1 MLRSTK
7 FLSSLEKFKVDY
19 PENKVVQIND
29 EFRRVVKDICDGLRN
44 VELLFSSLTSDSR
57 MCQILK
63 HLSSIMKH
71 FINADKAQP
80 LDDANFTL
88 FMKLSQLTTKF
99 KTLILSEILDD
110 IFISKNDNC
119 LFNYEKEQYICNTH
133 KSKLKSLKT
142 NSDKS
147 EIYEKNECFTYF
159 LIEYLR
165 LLSEFKTKNVP
176 LEENITLL
184 LDVANDDMLAKNYH
198 VISNILPQSTK
209 LIILQ
214 KITNCIIK
222 PEFDLR
228 DCEILQSKNK
238 DYKLEIHAVT
248 FFTLQNICEH
258 LENKKV
264 NQSSLIL
271 SKFNVESIISLIDS
285 RPDLSFENIYE
296 ESAKLITFK
305 RYKKVIEVP
314 SEIIKKCLKVLKL
327 LNILLRCNQ
336 TQINNSPF
344 SLVLLSILS
353 EFVMATNLDNF
364 SIKELITIVIDF
376 LKICGLPM
384 HFLAVSFAFN
394 IYQKL
399 KSDDELEYK
408 SRNLFKSLS
417 IQINKDCLQKQY
429 ITKDLEKIINYEKN
443 WVDTAIII
451 ACFLDG
457 ISETQSIEKK
467 SFIDFYYALNE
478 MVILSFNYICSQ
490 NHLLVYPYCVS
501 LNFSIVNKNDD
512 CLFNNLAVLND
523 YITLLFN
530 ENTKVRLEDKKFL
543 LNTIFKNYDIITHCI
558 SKEFLSKCWEYILNP
573 ISMDDNVSKILLD
586 LCSSN
591 DLIKFINI
599 LKIETVKIIE
609 RNESTINQGYYEYIQ
624 ELWSY
629 LLNIQ
634 LFNQKKKIRKDSIN
648 HFCFVLN
655 RTFLFNTKKIQ
666 TEQGLILLIK
676 LVCSLLQIP
685 WINKTTMMNCSLRIM
700 TFVEKS
706 TSNAVQLL
714 TEASE
719 LLIVL
724 YKCPNNSIKP
734 YLGLY
739 VTTFTNFLNKC
750 LSVVYPMTLSKDTLR
765 FDHSYCIPFHK
776 LEKCSSLFKQN
787 KSDFDLISRYM
798 IEDLIDLVSIEMNC
812 LGVIM
817 RHFYNVIYNIMDVC
831 STEEMTLLINN
842 IQGPS
847 LQMLKNIYSEYRSNV
862 RYSGRL

>member
-1 MLRSTK
+1 MLRNTK
-7 FLSSLEKFKVDY
+7 FLNSLEKFKVNY
-19 PENKVVQIND
+19 PEDKVVQIND
-29 EFRRVVKDICDGLRN
+29 EFLRVVKEICDGLHN
-44 VELLFSSLTSDSR
+44 VELVFGSLTSGSDSR

-71 FINADKAQP
+71 FINADRVQP
-80 LDDANFTL
+80 LDVANFTL

-110 IFISKNDNC
+110 IFMPKNDDC
-119 LFNYEKEQYICNTH
+119 LFNYEKEQCICNTY

-142 NSDKS
+142 ISDKS
-147 EIYEKNECFTYF
+147 EIHEKNECFTYF

-184 LDVANDDMLAKNYH
+184 LDVATDEMLAKNYH
-198 VISNILPQSTK
+198 VISDILPQSTK

-222 PEFDLR
+222 PEFDLQ

-258 LENKKV
+258 LKNEKV
-264 NQSSLIL
+264 NESSLIL

-285 RPDLSFENIYE
+285 RPDLSFQSIYE

-314 SEIIKKCLKVLKL
+314 SENIKKCLKVLKL
-327 LNILLRCNQ
+327 LNILLRCHQ

-364 SIKELITIVIDF
+364 SIEELITIIIDF

-384 HFLAVSFAFN
+384 HFLPVSFAFN

-399 KSDDELEYK
+399 KSDNELEYK
-408 SRNLFKSLS
+408 SRNLFKSIS
-417 IQINKDCLQKQY
+417 IKINKDCLQKQY
-429 ITKDLEKIINYEKN
+429 ITKDLDKIINDEKN
-443 WVDTAIII
+443 LADTAVII
-451 ACFLDG
+451 ACFLGG
-457 ISETQSIEKK
+457 ISETQSIEKNC
-467 SFIDFYYALNE
+467 FIDYYYTLNE

-512 CLFNNLAVLND
+512 CLFNNLAILDD
-523 YITLLFN
+523 YITFLFN
-530 ENTKVRLEDKKFL
+530 ENTKMQLEDKNFL
-543 LNTIFKNYDIITHCI
+543 LDTIFKNYDIITHCI
-558 SKEFLSKCWEYILNP
+558 PKEFLSKCWEYILNP
-573 ISMDDNVSKILLD
+573 ISMDNNVSKILLD

-591 DLIKFINI
+591 DLTKFINI
-599 LKIETVKIIE
+599 LKIETIKVIE
-609 RNESTINQGYYEYIQ
+609 GNEATLNQGYYEYIH

-634 LFNQKKKIRKDSIN
+634 LFKQKKKIRKDSIN

-655 RTFLFNTKKIQ
+655 RTFLFNSKKIQ
-666 TEQGLILLIK
+666 TEQGLILLIQ

-706 TSNAVQLL
+706 TSNAAQLL
-714 TEASE
+714 IEASE

-739 VTTFTNFLNKC
+739 ATAFTNFLKKC
-750 LSVVYPMTLSKDTLR
+750 LSAIYPMTKLSKTS
-765 FDHSYCIPFHK
+765 FDHSYYIPFHK
-776 LEKCSSLFKQN
+776 LEKCSSLFKPN
-787 KSDFDLISRYM
+787 KCDFDLISRYM
-798 IEDLIDLVSIEMNC
+798 IEDLINLVSSEINC
-812 LGVIM
+812 FGVIM
-817 RHFYNVIYNIMDVC
+817 KHFFNVIYNIMDVC
-831 STEEMTLLINN
+831 SPKEMKQLMNT
-842 IQGPS
+842 IQRDRKS
-847 LQMLKNIYSEYRSNV
+847 V
-862 RYSGRL
+862 V